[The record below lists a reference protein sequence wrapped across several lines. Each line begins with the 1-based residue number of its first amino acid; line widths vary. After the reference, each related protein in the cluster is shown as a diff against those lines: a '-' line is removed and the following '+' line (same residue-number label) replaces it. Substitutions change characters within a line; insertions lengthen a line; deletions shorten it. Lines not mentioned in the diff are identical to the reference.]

1 MIWSILVMAL
11 REIRRHKMRSA
22 LTTLG
27 IVIGVGAVVALV
39 TVGDAAS
46 ASVKDQVAR
55 MGNNLIMVMP
65 GQDRRGPAR
74 TPAKP
79 FETADVKAI
88 RAEVGSLGG
97 VAPVAGAPVL
107 AVAGSANHSTTAT
120 GTSADFLLVRGYEI
134 ESGRMFEESEEG
146 QALCVVGATVRDE
159 LWGQQDPVGER
170 LRLGSLSCD
179 VVGVLASKG
188 ASGAGG
194 DQDDLVLLPLRT
206 VQRRLKGNDE
216 VSQIFV
222 SAASE
227 GSIGS
232 VKSQLESLLR
242 ERRKIRPGATQDF
255 TVRDMQEI
263 AQAMQSITGTLTMLL
278 AAIAAV
284 SLLVGGIGIM
294 NIMLVSVTERT
305 REIGIRL
312 AIGAQAHEVLLQF
325 LLEAV
330 VLSILGGT
338 VGIVLGLGGSLLVIL
353 AMDLPLVFVPGILAI
368 AFFFSALVGV
378 GFGYFPARKAA
389 RLHPIEALRYE

>member
-1 MIWSILVMAL
+1 MIWSILVMAV

-22 LTTLG
+22 LTILG

-46 ASVKDQVAR
+46 ASVKQQVAR

-74 TPAKP
+74 TPARP
-79 FETADVKAI
+79 FETADVRAI
-88 RAEVGSLGG
+88 RAEISSLGG
-97 VAPVAGAPVL
+97 VAPVASAQVL

-120 GTSADFLLVRGYEI
+120 GTTADFLQVRGYEI
-134 ESGRMFEESEEG
+134 ASGRMFDDTEEG
-146 QALCVVGATVRDE
+146 QPLCVVGATVRAE
-159 LWGQQDPVGER
+159 IWGSQDPVGER

-179 VVGVLASKG
+179 VIGVLASKG
-188 ASGAGG
+188 SRGG
-194 DQDDLVLLPLRT
+194 GMDQDDLVLLPLRT
-206 VQRRLKGNDE
+206 VQRRLRGNDE
-216 VSQIFV
+216 VNQIFV

-227 GSIGS
+227 GSVQS
-232 VKSQLESLLR
+232 VKSQLESLFR

-263 AQAMQSITGTLTMLL
+263 AEAMQSITGTLTVLL

-312 AIGAQAHEVLLQF
+312 AIGAMAHEVLLQF

-330 VLSILGGT
+330 VLSILGGA
-338 VGIVLGLGGSLLVIL
+338 VGVLLGLGGSLAVIL
-353 AMDLPLVFVPGILAI
+353 AMDLPVVFVPSIIAV

-378 GFGYFPARKAA
+378 AFGYFPARKAA